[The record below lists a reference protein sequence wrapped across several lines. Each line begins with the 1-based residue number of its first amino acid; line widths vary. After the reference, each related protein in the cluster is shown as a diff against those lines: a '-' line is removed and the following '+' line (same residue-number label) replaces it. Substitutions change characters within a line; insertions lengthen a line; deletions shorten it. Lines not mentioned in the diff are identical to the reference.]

1 MRDGSGGGCLR
12 RGRGDGV
19 AEGFELADQVADL
32 ALLIDVGVV
41 PAGAEVVEAG
51 GAVGEQVEDD
61 DQDGAG
67 DRGEGFALAAA
78 PGDPPVAF
86 AEEGIGA
93 GGGCGDLAE
102 HPVQVRVA
110 LPALP
115 VVVFLPDWRVCGLR
129 LAQETSRPEVPK
141 TVMSR
146 PISAMMAWAAM
157 IPQPVISSRR
167 ATAGRMTASGRCR
180 PAGR

>member
-1 MRDGSGGGCLR
+1 MRDGSGGEYLR

-67 DRGEGFALAAA
+67 DRGE
-78 PGDPPVAF
+78 
-86 AEEGIGA
+86 
-93 GGGCGDLAE
+93 
-102 HPVQVRVA
+102 
-110 LPALP
+110 
-115 VVVFLPDWRVCGLR
+115 
-129 LAQETSRPEVPK
+129 
-141 TVMSR
+141 
-146 PISAMMAWAAM
+146 AM
-157 IPQPVISSRR
+157 R
-167 ATAGRMTASGRCR
+167 
-180 PAGR
+180 